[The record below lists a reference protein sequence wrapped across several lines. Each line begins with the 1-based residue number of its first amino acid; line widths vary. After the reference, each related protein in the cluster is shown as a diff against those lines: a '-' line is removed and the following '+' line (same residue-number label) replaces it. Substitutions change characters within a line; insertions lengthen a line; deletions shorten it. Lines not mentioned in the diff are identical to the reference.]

1 MEVRPASGSRV
12 FAGMRDW
19 PEIDGTDRIWFGE
32 ERRERGRERV
42 GVGKRGNKS
51 KKLGSGG

>member
-32 ERRERGRERV
+32 ERRERGEK
-42 GVGKRGNKS
+42 GEGKREG
-51 KKLGSGG
+51 GSGEEREQK